1 MALLAFKPKL
11 TQINFTFPT
20 TKGECEIKPTG
31 GITPYQLWHLYRLIE
46 IVKETPFFM
55 PETGDEAYELA
66 IKWGIQEHLTLRGE
80 QAND

>member
-1 MALLAFKPKL
+1 MSGILFNPGL
-11 TQINFTFPT
+11 TKINFTFPT
-20 TKGECEIKPTG
+20 TKGVCEIKPTG

-66 IKWGIQEHLTLRGE
+66 VEWGIQEHLTLRGE